1 MATAGLYP
9 GVRDLT
15 AQYGALSL
23 APRPQTRGVVLHRT
37 ETRTATSV
45 LAAYRD
51 RIHKGSDIG
60 AQYLIDEDGATL
72 LITPADA
79 LVSHTHGFNEVTVGI
94 EVVGPAIRLD
104 PSSGS
109 RSLRR
114 QLAAIELSPAFKA
127 RLLGYDDR
135 TLVRVVRES
144 GREIYADL
152 PARQKD
158 AVLALCSLLA
168 RDYGLDLDSLS
179 QHGAEESG
187 RNNYSLEDL
196 PAFSA
201 HEHLDDKSLGE
212 GEAMIEL
219 LAAARK

>member
-1 MATAGLYP
+1 VAAAGLYP

-37 ETRTATSV
+37 ETRTAASV

-152 PARQKD
+152 PVRQKD

-187 RNNYSLEDL
+187 RSNYSLEDL